1 MPGYAEAC
9 DPGAGA
15 GRAYAGRLG
24 QSVAGF
30 SGAGPGTLG
39 GNGWPTGPADTFRMI
54 TTSTIAAAAAKAA
67 LSLVPPKL
75 RL

>member
-1 MPGYAEAC
+1 
-9 DPGAGA
+9 
-15 GRAYAGRLG
+15 
-24 QSVAGF
+24 VAVF

-39 GNGWPTGPADTFRMI
+39 GNGWPIGPADTFRMI
-54 TTSTIAAAAAKAA
+54 TTSTIAAPAAKAA

>member
-1 MPGYAEAC
+1 MNLAMASG
-9 DPGAGA
+9 
-15 GRAYAGRLG
+15 
-24 QSVAGF
+24 VAVF

-39 GNGWPTGPADTFRMI
+39 GNGWPIGPAGTFRMI